1 MELSITLVIII
12 VTTLVSISGFSSHKI
27 IDDLIFY
34 PPAVSQ
40 QKQWWRFITCGLI
53 HADFGHLILNMY
65 ALYIFGIPVEHAFV
79 LEIFGQY
86 GSFVYLLMYV
96 SALIVCLLPTYKKNR
111 SNFYYRSLG
120 ASGAVSA
127 VVFCYILLSPL
138 QKLSLIFFP
147 IGIPGFIFGA
157 LYLIFSSILDRRSA
171 DNINHSAHIWGA
183 LYGVLF
189 LIVASNFFSQ
199 YPVLQN
205 FVQSVR
211 GWLASF

>member
-1 MELSITLVIII
+1 MELSITQIIII

-40 QKQWWRFITCGLI
+40 QRQWWRFITCGLV

-65 ALYIFGIPVEHAFV
+65 ALYIFGIPVERAFV

-86 GSFVYLLMYV
+86 GSFIYLLMYI

-111 SNFYYRSLG
+111 NNYYYRSLG

-138 QKLSLIFFP
+138 QKLGLIFFP
-147 IGIPGFIFGA
+147 I
-157 LYLIFSSILDRRSA
+157 
-171 DNINHSAHIWGA
+171 
-183 LYGVLF
+183 
-189 LIVASNFFSQ
+189 
-199 YPVLQN
+199 
-205 FVQSVR
+205 
-211 GWLASF
+211 

>member
-1 MELSITLVIII
+1 MELSITLIIII

-27 IDDLIFY
+27 MDDLIFY
-34 PPAVSQ
+34 PPAVTQ

-65 ALYIFGIPVEHAFV
+65 ALYIFGVQVERAFIS
-79 LEIFGQY
+79 IFGQH
-86 GSFVYLLMYV
+86 GNFVYLLMYV
-96 SALIVCLLPTYKKNR
+96 SALIVCLLPTYRKHRN
-111 SNFYYRSLG
+111 NYYYRSLG

-127 VVFCYILLSPL
+127 VIFCFILLFPL
-138 QKLSLIFFP
+138 QKLGLIFFP
-147 IGIPGFIFGA
+147 VMIPGFIFGT
-157 LYLIFSSILDRRSA
+157 LYLIVSSILERRSA

-183 LYGVLF
+183 LYGIVF
-189 LIVASNFFSQ
+189 LIVASNFFSA

-205 FVQSVR
+205 FVDNVR